1 MPLTYILS
9 HSVCV
14 STFYANSI
22 FWMAVFLCILS
33 MFCLF
38 TIINRLQKGITNINC
53 TFTCNGNFERAV
65 DLVDKKEASVMIS
78 DGKVMLPGIL
88 EIPQGAA
95 GIVIFAH
102 GSGSSRF
109 SPRNSY
115 VAEVLRKH
123 GLGTLLMDL
132 MTPEEERDY
141 DRRFD
146 IALLT
151 RRLLAATKWL
161 REQEP
166 ASKLVIGYF
175 GASTGAAAAIE
186 AAAALGDEIGAVV
199 SRGGRPDMAW
209 SSLERVK
216 APTLFIVGGHD
227 HTVVELNEKAFEK
240 ITAVKELKIVPR
252 AGHLFEER
260 GALESVAELA
270 AAWFKK
276 YLMK

>member
-1 MPLTYILS
+1 M
-9 HSVCV
+9 
-14 STFYANSI
+14 
-22 FWMAVFLCILS
+22 
-33 MFCLF
+33 
-38 TIINRLQKGITNINC
+38 
-53 TFTCNGNFERAV
+53 
-65 DLVDKKEASVMIS
+65 DKREASVMIP

-88 EIPQGAA
+88 EIPQGAV

-132 MTPEEERDY
+132 MTPEEDRDY

-161 REQEP
+161 REQES

-260 GALESVAELA
+260 EALESVAELA